1 MNADLEEM
9 VANDAEMRHFVESL
23 RRVPCAHVAKGF
35 SARVMAEVQ
44 AQRRRSVFS
53 VSTAFA
59 AAASL
64 VALLAVG
71 SIFFRPVPRQ
81 SYAGW
86 VQMPRTV
93 RLAPYNPADWYAPL
107 ACDVSTARLDDEPLC
122 TREALAYLAH

>member
-1 MNADLEEM
+1 MNVDLEEM
-9 VANDAEMRHFVESL
+9 MVNDAEMRHFVESL

-71 SIFFRPVPRQ
+71 SVFSRPV
-81 SYAGW
+81 
-86 VQMPRTV
+86 RTS
-93 RLAPYNPADWYAPL
+93 LL
-107 ACDVSTARLDDEPLC
+107 S
-122 TREALAYLAH
+122 

>member
-1 MNADLEEM
+1 MNVDLEEM
-9 VANDAEMRHFVESL
+9 MVNDAEMRHFVESL

-44 AQRRRSVFS
+44 AQLRRSVFS

-107 ACDVSTARLDDEPLC
+107 ACEVDTAQLDAEPLC